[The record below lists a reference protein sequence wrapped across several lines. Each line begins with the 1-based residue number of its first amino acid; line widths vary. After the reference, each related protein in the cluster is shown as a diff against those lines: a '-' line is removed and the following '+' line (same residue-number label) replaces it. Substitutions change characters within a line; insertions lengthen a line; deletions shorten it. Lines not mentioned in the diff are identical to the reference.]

1 MKSPYSWHSNPWE
14 ELVSEDNATRR
25 SRREAT
31 AAGGIPRRSPL
42 KVAAILLGTLVVLVV
57 GGVLAVQFL
66 LNSQI
71 ERIDDPFADLTDRP
85 TRPAPSAGATE
96 EPGEPPVNVLV
107 LGSDSRIS
115 AGDPSQW
122 EYGAQ
127 RTDAIM
133 IVQVSGDRQDAFV
146 MSIPRDSWVPIPGY
160 GMAKIN
166 AAFSYGGPTLMI
178 QTVEQ
183 LTGIYIDHFAVTD
196 FESFA
201 TITDALGGVRL
212 TLPNGLDNNG
222 VVLAPG
228 EHVLTG
234 EQALAYVRQRY
245 GLSGGDFS
253 RVQRQQNWMRGIMRE
268 VFEQEIL
275 KDIPRLT
282 SFSSTVL
289 QSVAVDEGMTLP
301 RMVSVGYSLKDLR
314 GDDVT
319 FMTAPYAGTGWS
331 PDGRQS
337 IVVLDEARS
346 QALFDAF
353 ATDSVR
359 EFLDANPDGAVMLP
373 ANPE

>member
-1 MKSPYSWHSNPWE
+1 MS
-14 ELVSEDNATRR
+14 DNQPTRR
-25 SRREAT
+25 GRRHAEVGAADGGT
-31 AAGGIPRRSPL
+31 APKRRRPL
-42 KVAAILLGTLVVLVV
+42 KVVLILLGALALVAV

-66 LNSQI
+66 LNSNM
-71 ERIDDPFADLTDRP
+71 ERIDDPFADLTNRP

-122 EYGAQ
+122 AYGAQ

-133 IVQVSGDRQDAFV
+133 IVQVSGDREDAFV

-166 AAFSYGGPTLMI
+166 AAFSYGGPALMI
-178 QTVEQ
+178 QTVED
-183 LTGIYIDHFAVTD
+183 LTGVYIDHFAVTD

-201 TITDALGGVRL
+201 TITDALGGVRMN
-212 TLPNGLDNNG
+212 LPNGLSGNG
-222 VVLAPG
+222 VNLAPG
-228 EHVLTG
+228 EHVLNG
-234 EQALAYVRQRY
+234 EQALVYVRQRY
-245 GLSGGDFS
+245 NLSGGDFS

-275 KDIPRLT
+275 KDVGRLT
-282 SFSSTVL
+282 TFSSTVL

-337 IVVLDEARS
+337 IVLLDEARS
-346 QALFDAF
+346 QALFEAF

-359 EFLDANPDGAVMLP
+359 EFLDANPDGAVLLGDT
-373 ANPE
+373 PE

>member
-1 MKSPYSWHSNPWE
+1 MSE
-14 ELVSEDNATRR
+14 EIPTRR
-25 SRREAT
+25 SRRSA
-31 AAGGIPRRSPL
+31 AAGGAAQGRRPWRVGL
-42 KVAAILLGTLVVLVV
+42 IILGTLALVAV
-57 GGVLAVQFL
+57 AGVLAVQFL
-66 LNSQI
+66 LNNQL
-71 ERIDDPFADLTDRP
+71 ERIEDPFADLTDRP

-96 EPGEPPVNVLV
+96 ETGEPPVNVLV

-122 EYGAQ
+122 EFGAQ
-127 RTDAIM
+127 RTDAILL
-133 IVQVSGDRQDAFV
+133 VQVSGDREDAFV

-160 GMAKIN
+160 GMNKIN
-166 AAFSYGGPTLMI
+166 AAFSFGGPALMI
-178 QTVEQ
+178 QTVED
-183 LTGIYIDHFAVTD
+183 LTGVYIDHFAVTD

-201 TITDALGGVRL
+201 TITDALGGVRM

-222 VVLAPG
+222 IVLAPG
-228 EHVLTG
+228 EHVLDG

-253 RVQRQQNWMRGIMRE
+253 RVQRQQNWMRGIMRA

-275 KDIPRLT
+275 KDVGRLT

-301 RMVSVGYSLKDLR
+301 RMVTVGYSLRDLR

-337 IVVLDEARS
+337 IVLLDEARS
-346 QALFDAF
+346 AALFEAF
-353 ATDSVR
+353 ATDTVR

>member
-1 MKSPYSWHSNPWE
+1 MSGDQP
-14 ELVSEDNATRR
+14 TRR
-25 SRREAT
+25 SRRQAEAGTET
-31 AAGGIPRRSPL
+31 AAEAAPARRRPL
-42 KVAAILLGTLVVLVV
+42 RVVLILLGALAVVAV

-66 LNSQI
+66 LNNAV

-96 EPGEPPVNVLV
+96 EPGEPPVNILV

-127 RTDAIM
+127 RTDAILL
-133 IVQVSGDRQDAFV
+133 VQVSGDREDAFV

-178 QTVEQ
+178 ETVEQ

-201 TITDALGGVRL
+201 TITDALGGVRMN
-212 TLPNGLDNNG
+212 LPNGLTGPDVNLG
-222 VVLAPG
+222 PG
-228 EHVLTG
+228 EHVLNG
-234 EQALAYVRQRY
+234 DEALVYVRQRY
-245 GLSGGDFS
+245 NLSGGDFS
-253 RVQRQQNWMRGIMRE
+253 RVQRQQNWMRSIMRA

-275 KDIPRLT
+275 KDIGKLT
-282 SFSSTVL
+282 TFSSTVL

-301 RMVSVGYSLKDLR
+301 RAVTIGYSMRDLR
-314 GDDVT
+314 GEDVT

-337 IVVLDEARS
+337 IVLLDEARS
-346 QALFDAF
+346 QALFEAF

-359 EFLDANPDGAVMLP
+359 EFLDANPDGAVLLGDT
-373 ANPE
+373 PE